1 LSARA
6 TTIELP
12 EKLAGLFK
20 PYRYKVIY
28 GGRGSAK
35 SWSVARALLTI
46 AASKPTRILCGR
58 EFQRSMKDSV
68 HKLLA
73 DQIDLIGMTRQFTVT
88 ATSIVSTCDSEFI
101 FTGLRHNAA
110 TLKSLEG
117 VDIAWVEQAERLSK
131 NSLDILVP
139 TVRKEGSEIWFTL
152 NPELEEDEVYKRFVI
167 GRPANALVI
176 EQNWRDNPWFTS
188 VLKAEMEEMR
198 RRDPDGWLNIYEGKP
213 LHALQGAIYA
223 RELREAAEQ
232 GRITKVPVVGGTPV
246 HTAWDLG
253 HSDNTAIWFFQR
265 VGFEYRMVDFFS
277 DNAQKLDH
285 YLKALQQRGYLYG
298 RHYLPHDAESNRLE
312 GKSVANQVRDVYGK
326 ANVHVVPRTD
336 SVVGDLNICR
346 TVFEQVWFDQE
357 KCADGLNA
365 LRHYRYKVDPDTGR
379 TSREPLHDWTSDTA
393 DAFRT
398 FAIGFRQERRDSGEP
413 RKPKVRTMQA
423 GGGPSQ
429 AWMGA

>member
-1 LSARA
+1 MSAPQ
-6 TTIELP
+6 IDLP
-12 EKLAGLFK
+12 EKLEVLFQ
-20 PYRYKVIY
+20 PSRYKVIY

-35 SWSVARALLTI
+35 SWTVARALLII

-68 HKLLA
+68 HKLLS
-73 DQIDLIGMTRQFTVT
+73 DQIALIGLAHRFTIT
-88 ATSIVSTCDSEFI
+88 STSIVSSCGSEFI
-101 FTGLRHNAA
+101 FTGLRHNAE

-117 VDIAWVEQAERLSK
+117 IDIAWVEQAERLSK
-131 NSLDILVP
+131 TSLDILVP

-152 NPELEEDEVYKRFVI
+152 NPELEEDEVYKRFVV
-167 GRPANALVI
+167 GRPPNALVI
-176 EQNWRDNPWFTS
+176 EQNWRDNPWFTT

-198 RRDPDGWLNIYEGKP
+198 RRDPDGWLNVYEGKP

-223 RELREAAEQ
+223 NELRRAAEE
-232 GRITKVPVVGGTPV
+232 GRITKVPVVGGSPV

-265 VGFEYRMVDFFS
+265 IGFEYRMVDFFS

-285 YLKALQQRGYLYG
+285 YLKALQDRPYVYG

-312 GKSVANQVRDVYGK
+312 GKSVANQVRDVYGRS
-326 ANVHVVPRTD
+326 NVVVVPRTD

-346 TVFEQVWFDQE
+346 TVFDQVWFDQE

-365 LRHYRYKVDPDTGR
+365 MRHYRYAVDPDTGR
-379 TSREPLHDWTSDTA
+379 TSRNPLHDWTSDTA

-398 FAIGFRQERRDSGEP
+398 FAVGFRQERRGADAPPKP
-413 RKPKVRTMQA
+413 RMVQMGAQV
-423 GGGPSQ
+423 SQ
-429 AWMGA
+429 GWMGA

>member
-1 LSARA
+1 MSAQR
-6 TTIELP
+6 IDLP
-12 EKLAGLFK
+12 DSLGVLFE
-20 PYRYKVIY
+20 PSRYKVVY
-28 GGRGSAK
+28 GGRGSGK
-35 SWSVARALLTI
+35 SWSVARALLVI
-46 AASKPTRILCGR
+46 AASRPTRILCGR

-73 DQIDLIGMTRQFTVT
+73 DQIDMLGLGTRFTVT
-88 ATSIVSTCDSEFI
+88 STSIVSTCGSEFI
-101 FTGLRHNAA
+101 FTGLRHNAEA
-110 TLKSLEG
+110 LKSLEG

-131 NSLDILVP
+131 TSLDILVP

-152 NPELEEDEVYKRFVI
+152 NPELEEDEVYKRFVV
-167 GRPANALVI
+167 GRPANAIVI

-188 VLKAEMEEMR
+188 VLKSEMEEMR
-198 RRDPDGWLNIYEGKP
+198 RRDPDGWLNVYEGKP

-223 RELREAAEQ
+223 NELRKAAED
-232 GRITKVPVVGGTPV
+232 GRITKIPVVGGTPV

-285 YLKALQQRGYLYG
+285 YLRTLQQRGYVYG

-312 GKSVANQVRDVYGK
+312 GKSVANQVRDVYGRS
-326 ANVHVVPRTD
+326 NVIVVPRTD

-346 TVFEQVWFDQE
+346 TVFDQVWFDQE
-357 KCADGLNA
+357 RCADGLHA
-365 LRHYRYKVDPDTGR
+365 MRHYRYAVDPDTGR
-379 TSREPLHDWTSDTA
+379 TSRNPLHDWTSDTA

-398 FAIGFRQERRDSGEP
+398 FAVGFKQDRRVVDGP
-413 RKPKVRTMQA
+413 RPPPIQ
-423 GGGPSQ
+423 
-429 AWMGA
+429 MGASPGSSWLGV